1 MPADKRA
8 GYLFRVARFF
18 TFLSLECKMLIHAYR
33 RKEAVTVDTGAGH
46 VEFKPNAEG
55 EVVGEANEAQA
66 AVLLNIP
73 EGYKAHG
80 KASKPSKTAA
90 APAAAPAPA
99 AGGNPE
105 GGNDDET
112 DRGAGK
118 PFYLLGE
125 KPEDDIDLGPMN
137 MTELKAFAK
146 ANTVTV
152 KRGTT
157 EEELRKQLFDLF
169 NTAE

>member
-1 MPADKRA
+1 
-8 GYLFRVARFF
+8 
-18 TFLSLECKMLIHAYR
+18 MLIHAYR

-66 AVLLNIP
+66 AVLLNIT

-80 KASKPSKTAA
+80 KAPAA
-90 APAAAPAPA
+90 AKASKSASVPAPAPA
-99 AGGNPE
+99 PAPVPPAAGGKDGAE
-105 GGNDDET
+105 DSETDDA

-125 KPEDDIDLGPMN
+125 TAEDDIDLGPMD
-137 MTELKAFAK
+137 MKELKAFAK
-146 ANTVTV
+146 ANTFTV
-152 KRGTT
+152 KRGIT
-157 EEELRKQLFDLF
+157 EEALRKELFDTF
-169 NTAE
+169 NPAE